1 MWAMGN
7 GARPRGGTIAMAV
20 CGALALLLWLWFLSL
35 NFASVSGDAVV
46 AQGLATLYA
55 LLFLWIAVIVLVGL
69 DRGLGGPSWP
79 RRAGFWVVPLALFGT
94 VGATDYPNDR
104 LCQFAVLALPL
115 MAVAH
120 PLLGRL
126 PGRLAGWAQ
135 TAVLLPMAA
144 LSIYA
149 IVKFVG

>member
-1 MWAMGN
+1 MRVMGN
-7 GARPRGGTIAMAV
+7 GAKPRGGMIGMAAG
-20 CGALALLLWLWFLSL
+20 GAVALLLWLWFLSL

-46 AQGLATLYA
+46 AQGIATLYA
-55 LLFLWIAVIVLVGL
+55 LLFLWIAVIVLVCM
-69 DRGLGGPSWP
+69 DRAIGGPSWP
-79 RRAGFWVVPLALFGT
+79 RRAGFWVVPLALLGT
-94 VGATDYPNDR
+94 VAATDYPNDA

-126 PGRLAGWAQ
+126 PAKLVGWAQ

-144 LSIYA
+144 VSAYT
-149 IVKFVG
+149 IVKFVS